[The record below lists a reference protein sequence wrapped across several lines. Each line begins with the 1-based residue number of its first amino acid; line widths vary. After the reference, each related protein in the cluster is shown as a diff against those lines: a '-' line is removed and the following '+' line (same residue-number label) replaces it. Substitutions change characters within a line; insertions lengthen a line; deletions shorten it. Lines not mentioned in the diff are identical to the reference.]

1 MNPVGMIAQAIKL
14 AASNKKFIEGLKF
27 DAATKWARTNLLKQT
42 PLAKF
47 KKDPKNAL
55 KLLRVK

>member
-1 MNPVGMIAQAIKL
+1 MIGYAVAQALKL
-14 AASNKKFIEGLKF
+14 AASNKKFIDSLKF

-47 KKDPKNAL
+47 KPDPKNARR
-55 KLLRVK
+55 LLRK